1 MRGGT
6 RQLNDRAQHAVGI
19 RLIIE
24 AREYSDAGAGNSV
37 TELDQLKREA
47 VYWIERLTSGQAT
60 EDDAEAFRRWRQQ
73 SQAHESAFI
82 SARQLWDDVGPAGA
96 NMRQR
101 GETLPRIGVLREVVA
116 SEPSR
121 RIVNRRWLVSAGALA
136 AASAA
141 TFAIV
146 EPPLGLWPSWRELA
160 ADYRTRTGEQREV
173 ALRDD
178 ISLRMNTQTSISI
191 RSLDVDG
198 GRLRLVA
205 GEMSLAMA
213 PNASRSF
220 SIAAADGEVHA
231 SGARFSVRY
240 LPEDGETVCVTCLDG
255 SVRVNQ
261 RAASAEIGPQQQI
274 SYGRDGFG
282 EIVTI
287 DPAVASAWQQ
297 GFVIFRSMPLA
308 QVVEE
313 VNRYRPGR
321 VILLDAKLGRS
332 PVSGRFE
339 VANIDEVLTRIQ
351 LAFNVRIR
359 SLPAGIVLVG

>member
-1 MRGGT
+1 M
-6 RQLNDRAQHAVGI
+6 
-19 RLIIE
+19 
-24 AREYSDAGAGNSV
+24 
-37 TELDQLKREA
+37 
-47 VYWIERLTSGQAT
+47 
-60 EDDAEAFRRWRQQ
+60 
-73 SQAHESAFI
+73 
-82 SARQLWDDVGPAGA
+82 
-96 NMRQR
+96 
-101 GETLPRIGVLREVVA
+101 
-116 SEPSR
+116 
-121 RIVNRRWLVSAGALA
+121 
-136 AASAA
+136 
-141 TFAIV
+141 
-146 EPPLGLWPSWRELA
+146 
-160 ADYRTRTGEQREV
+160 
-173 ALRDD
+173 
-178 ISLRMNTQTSISI
+178 
-191 RSLDVDG
+191 
-198 GRLRLVA
+198 
-205 GEMSLAMA
+205 
-213 PNASRSF
+213 
-220 SIAAADGEVHA
+220 HA

-351 LAFNVRIR
+351 LAFGVRIR